1 MSDSLGKQA
10 VVIGAGMAGLT
21 AARALADHFDQV
33 IVLENDALPR
43 DAAPRPG
50 TPQSQHAH
58 AILAGGLQALA
69 ALFPGFERSL
79 HDAGAVPVCVASDYL
94 FERPGYDPFPS
105 RDFGILLYSMSRPLI
120 ESVVRNR
127 IAAIGN
133 IEVREGCRAQR
144 LITTGDGTLVH
155 AVSCGH
161 RRGEIEDV
169 SADLLID
176 ASGHGLLTLNLM
188 AALGRPAPP
197 ETTVGVDI
205 AYTSAIFEI
214 PDDAPS
220 DWKALITLP
229 DPPKNRRGVFVFP
242 LEDHR
247 WIVSLTGR
255 YEAKAPCDEAG
266 FLAHAK
272 QQRTPTV
279 SNAIRNAKRR
289 SEIAQYGFK
298 ANRWRHFEKLA
309 DFPRGLLPFGDTI
322 CRFNP
327 VWGQGMSVAAQEA
340 CLLQRLLSEN
350 ARGGK
355 SLHDVASAFLADVP
369 SILDAPW
376 ATAVIPDFLDPL
388 TQGDRPANLENS
400 LKSTAALIKLASED
414 AEVHRLV
421 IEVGHLLKPRSVLAG
436 PEIEERVRA
445 MMAEA

>member
-1 MSDSLGKQA
+1 
-10 VVIGAGMAGLT
+10 
-21 AARALADHFDQV
+21 
-33 IVLENDALPR
+33 
-43 DAAPRPG
+43 
-50 TPQSQHAH
+50 
-58 AILAGGLQALA
+58 
-69 ALFPGFERSL
+69 
-79 HDAGAVPVCVASDYL
+79 
-94 FERPGYDPFPS
+94 
-105 RDFGILLYSMSRPLI
+105 MSRPLI

-127 IAAIGN
+127 VAAIGN

-155 AVSCGH
+155 AASCGH

-289 SEIAQYGFK
+289 SEIAQHGFK

-350 ARGGK
+350 ARGAK
-355 SLHDVASAFLADVP
+355 AYTTWHPPFLPTSRP
-369 SILDAPW
+369 SSMLPG
-376 ATAVIPDFLDPL
+376 P
-388 TQGDRPANLENS
+388 
-400 LKSTAALIKLASED
+400 
-414 AEVHRLV
+414 
-421 IEVGHLLKPRSVLAG
+421 PRSY
-436 PEIEERVRA
+436 PTFSTP
-445 MMAEA
+445 